1 MNNEKLDDYIKNLK
15 IKSLFSMYL
24 TNVKYHYIKSF
35 SLLVNN
41 FKEFIIY
48 FAGFIITLVLLP
60 IGFLINLFTL
70 IIVYFNKLHR
80 VRTQDEQK
88 RISIDYSYHLVTS
101 RENEDNKYYDGVYIY
116 HRLRLIERKKELE
129 SKHEK

>member
-1 MNNEKLDDYIKNLK
+1 MNNEKLDNDIKNLK

-24 TNVKYHYIKSF
+24 TNVKYHYILSF

-48 FAGFIITLVLLP
+48 FVSFIISLVLLP
-60 IGFLINLFTL
+60 IGFLINLFSL

-80 VRTQDEQK
+80 IRTEDKQK
-88 RISIDYSYHLVTS
+88 RNGIDYSYHLVAS
-101 RENEDNKYYDGVYIY
+101 RENEDDKYYDGFYIY

-129 SKHEK
+129 DKQ

>member
-1 MNNEKLDDYIKNLK
+1 MNNEKLDNDIKNLK
-15 IKSLFSMYL
+15 IKSLLSIYL

-41 FKEFIIY
+41 FKELITY
-48 FAGFIITLVLLP
+48 FMGFIITLVLLP
-60 IGFLINLFTL
+60 IVFLINIVTL
-70 IIVYFNKLHR
+70 IIVYLNKLHR
-80 VRTQDEQK
+80 VRTQNKQK
-88 RISIDYSYHLVTS
+88 RIGIDYSYHLVTS
-101 RENEDNKYYDGVYIY
+101 REDEYCKYYDGVYIY